1 MAAQAPLPDDDAL
14 ALDALSYLE
23 ERIRRAVELVAT
35 LRAERDA
42 AVAELDAARNAAGS
56 ALTDSQ
62 KNRQELEALRANRK
76 ELESL
81 RTERKEVRMRIE
93 KLLAQMDSL

>member
-1 MAAQAPLPDDDAL
+1 MEAPAQALLVEDDAL
-14 ALDALSYLE
+14 ANLE

-42 AVAELDAARNAAGS
+42 AVAELETARKAAGS
-56 ALTDSQ
+56 AFADSQ
-62 KNRQELEALRANRK
+62 KLKQ

-81 RTERKEVRMRIE
+81 RNERKQVRTRIE
-93 KLLAQMDSL
+93 KLLGQMDLL